1 VNGGW
6 VLIEQGAHWLGALI
20 GLGTL
25 SIAVV
30 SMLRSLRRPA
40 GREEPGARLA
50 LRAPILL
57 AATLAF
63 VALAAWLWRPLAC
76 TLPTAWHTLL
86 LILGCVL
93 LVGGCLLYLWGLR
106 TLGTMFAPSSGF
118 GVRLHAGHR
127 LIVSGPYA
135 FVRHPMYLAVM
146 LAAWGSL
153 LLYQTWASLGFA
165 VMMLGLVVRARREE
179 RVLAQEFGQGWR
191 EYAARVPAWLP
202 RPRRDS
208 SSVVPGSH
216 A

>member
-1 VNGGW
+1 MNGVL
-6 VLIEQGAHWLGALI
+6 VLIEQGARWLGALI

-50 LRAPILL
+50 LRAPILI

-63 VALAAWLWRPLAC
+63 VALAVWLWRPLPC
-76 TLPTAWHTLL
+76 TLPVAWHTLL

-135 FVRHPMYLAVM
+135 IVRHPMYLAVV

-153 LLYQTWASLGFA
+153 TLYQTWASLGFA
-165 VMMLGLVVRARREE
+165 VMMLGLVVRGRREE
-179 RVLAQEFGQGWR
+179 RVLEDEFGERWR
-191 EYAARVPAWLP
+191 EYAGRVPGWLP
-202 RPRRDS
+202 SRRRNRPAESRGR
-208 SSVVPGSH
+208 
-216 A
+216 

>member
-1 VNGGW
+1 MNGAL
-6 VLIEQGAHWLGALI
+6 VLIEQGARWLGALL

-30 SMLRSLRRPA
+30 SMLRALRRPV

-50 LRAPILL
+50 LRAPILV

-63 VALAAWLWRPLAC
+63 VALAAWLWRPLPC
-76 TLPTAWHTLL
+76 TLPTAWRTLL

-135 FVRHPMYLAVM
+135 FVRHPMYLAVV

-179 RVLAQEFGQGWR
+179 RVLEDEFVDRWR
-191 EYAARVPAWLP
+191 EYAGRVPGWIP
-202 RPRRDS
+202 RLHRRPD
-208 SSVVPGSH
+208 